1 MIVLDASVAA
11 ELLLDQ
17 PSAPAIAATLE
28 GQDIAAPEL
37 LGVEMLSILR
47 AWTRGRGL
55 DVTRAQE
62 ALIDLED
69 LGIAWY
75 SDRPLLRVAW
85 GKRDNASAYDA
96 IYLALAETLSV
107 PAHEVRVLTLDRR
120 LARAFPSLTTIPQ
133 DGGDTR

>member
-17 PSAPAIAATLE
+17 PSAPAIAAALE

-133 DGGDTR
+133 DGGGTR